1 MFLDK
6 NRTEPK
12 MIIPRENHLT
22 SVHSWDRIRW
32 LGRSL
37 CNHPIIA
44 HRVWLSSLFIM
55 VVGHEGVW
63 VVSGFEK
70 VGREREKGIT
80 GEKNNFF
87 PACACPGEEEA
98 QCHSKRHCF
107 VLLSLSLSLSLMWTV
122 HETMLFEQNTLFHL
136 KEKRRQNVLIFE
148 SVIHFWFVQS
158 SPQLQ
163 FWF

>member
-1 MFLDK
+1 
-6 NRTEPK
+6 
-12 MIIPRENHLT
+12 
-22 SVHSWDRIRW
+22 
-32 LGRSL
+32 
-37 CNHPIIA
+37 
-44 HRVWLSSLFIM
+44 
-55 VVGHEGVW
+55 
-63 VVSGFEK
+63 
-70 VGREREKGIT
+70 
-80 GEKNNFF
+80 
-87 PACACPGEEEA
+87 
-98 QCHSKRHCF
+98 